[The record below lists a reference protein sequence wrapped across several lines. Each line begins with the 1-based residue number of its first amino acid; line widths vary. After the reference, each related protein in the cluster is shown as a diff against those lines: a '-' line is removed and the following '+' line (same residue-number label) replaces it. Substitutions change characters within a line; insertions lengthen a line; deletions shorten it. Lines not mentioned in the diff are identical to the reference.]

1 MWKVKVVSRVG
12 CLLVCFRPKRICHC
26 SAVSGLVGW
35 RSSEQASGPN
45 PDDTSVDR
53 WSSPPWTP
61 VFEWP
66 NLFDD
71 WMSVLAKYAEEVES
85 RKGQAIRLEPGGTK
99 GADVLR

>member
-1 MWKVKVVSRVG
+1 MVK
-12 CLLVCFRPKRICHC
+12 P
-26 SAVSGLVGW
+26 
-35 RSSEQASGPN
+35 PN
-45 PDDTSVDR
+45 
-53 WSSPPWTP
+53 WTP

-99 GADVLR
+99 GADVLRLYYVPYVRL